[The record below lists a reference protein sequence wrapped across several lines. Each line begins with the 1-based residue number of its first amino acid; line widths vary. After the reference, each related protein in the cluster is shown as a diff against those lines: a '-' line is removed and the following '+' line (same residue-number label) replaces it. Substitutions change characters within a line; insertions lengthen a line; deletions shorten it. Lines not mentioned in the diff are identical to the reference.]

1 MYLVSI
7 SPPAAAAFLFNEPLT
22 KRSMMMVLLAIAEDT
37 VEAIVTV
44 TWQPVATVAAAVS
57 RPVAGVPETV
67 TTEYLPVAVFNAVV
81 TAFEQEPA

>member
-7 SPPAAAAFLFNEPLT
+7 VPPAVALFNEPLT

-44 TWQPVATVAAAVS
+44 MMQPVATDAAAVS
-57 RPVAGVPETV
+57 RLAAGEPET
-67 TTEYLPVAVFNAVV
+67 TTVEYLPVAVFKVGV
-81 TAFEQEPA
+81 TVFEQEPA